1 MDNNMYNLANAIDK
15 ATQLSTNAPTSMQ
28 ITKIPEIQSKTVR
41 EQTFLEYLEINNR
54 TRDIST
60 NNVVF
65 FEETGGS
72 DAEFIPEVGIPAYTA
87 KQFTEHPDHTRTI
100 AIPIEVSMKAQDGND
115 TINLKENLITDGYI
129 KVNNLID
136 QALLAG
142 DATTNPLEFDKIWK
156 SVDSDS
162 MGASITEAK
171 VKEAIRTCIDN
182 GGTPDCIVT
191 DSVVADQLDA
201 LVSPFIRYNNVTE
214 IALGH
219 TVSTFKSTDGSFI
232 PILVDK
238 NVPADS
244 DEHRLAVIDSS
255 TIDIAYQRRPSYIEL
270 AQTDLATRSAIYAW
284 VTAYNTAPFK
294 SFVID
299 GITE

>member
-1 MDNNMYNLANAIDK
+1 MDNSMYNLAEAINK
-15 ATQLSTNAPTSMQ
+15 AVQLSSNAPASMQ
-28 ITKIPEIQSKTVR
+28 VTKTPEIQSKTVR

-54 TRDIST
+54 SRDIST
-60 NNVVF
+60 NNIVF
-65 FEETGGS
+65 YEETGGS
-72 DAEFIPEVGIPAYTA
+72 DASFIPEVGVPAYTA
-87 KQFTEHPDHTRTI
+87 KQFTEHSDHTRTI

-136 QALLAG
+136 QALLTG
-142 DATTNPLEFDKIWK
+142 NATSNPLEFDKVWK
-156 SVDSDS
+156 DVESDS
-162 MGASITEAK
+162 MDDSITEAK

-214 IALGH
+214 ITLGH

-238 NVPADS
+238 NVPVDS
-244 DEHRLAVIDSS
+244 DEHMLAVIDSS

-270 AQTDLATRSAIYAW
+270 AQTDLATRAAIYAW
-284 VTAYNTAPFK
+284 VTADNTAPFK